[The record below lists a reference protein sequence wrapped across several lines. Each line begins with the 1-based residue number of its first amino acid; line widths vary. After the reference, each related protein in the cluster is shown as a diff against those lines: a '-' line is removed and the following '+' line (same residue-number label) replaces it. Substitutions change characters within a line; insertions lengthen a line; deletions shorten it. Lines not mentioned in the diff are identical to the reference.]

1 MKKILVAF
9 FVSCVA
15 LIGCN
20 NNQERIEELSL
31 LKAIAESNKGI
42 KTETLYASQKIIDR
56 GEEAIDTNSL
66 NELINGTWAYQ
77 KSITTVDDV
86 SMDLVVFDNW
96 VLDFDGKNCRDI
108 EDGNEAQANPYLIR
122 NDSLIFTN
130 LKSRSMKIVSIS
142 DTQLQLGQDE
152 YTVLIF
158 NNSN

>member
-1 MKKILVAF
+1 MKKILVAL

-20 NNQERIEELSL
+20 NNQERIEELSE

-42 KTETLYASQKIIDR
+42 KTKTLKASQKEID
-56 GEEAIDTNSL
+56 AIDNNSL